1 MDNQLQRQ
9 IQEEMER
16 EEMIVRRINN
26 SIKRFFKMFKQYKEV
41 TTIDQSDVVLIFNKT
56 DIEYFNV
63 FMTDENVKN
72 YFKTNINPNYLFLY
86 IKSKNKHNV
95 KTMVVSNILL
105 KMFHKH

>member
-26 SIKRFFKMFKQYKEV
+26 SVKRFFKMFKQYKEV
-41 TTIDQSDVVLIFNKT
+41 TTIDQSDVVLIFDKK
-56 DIEYFNV
+56 DIKYFNV
-63 FMTDENVKN
+63 FMTDENVK
-72 YFKTNINPNYLFLY
+72 KHVKKNINPNYLFVY

>member
-72 YFKTNINPNYLFLY
+72 YFKTNINPNYLFVY

-95 KTMVVSNILL
+95 KTMVVSDILL

>member
-9 IQEEMER
+9 IQEEMDR
-16 EEMIVRRINN
+16 EAMVERRIKN

-41 TTIDQSDVVLIFNKT
+41 TTIDQSDVVLIFDKT

-72 YFKTNINPNYLFLY
+72 YFKTNINPNYLFVY
-86 IKSKNKHNV
+86 VKSKNKHDA
-95 KTMVVSNILL
+95 KTMVVSNILTR
-105 KMFHKH
+105 MFYKH

>member
-41 TTIDQSDVVLIFNKT
+41 TTIDQSDIVLIFNKT
-56 DIEYFNV
+56 DIEHFNF

-72 YFKTNINPNYLFLY
+72 YFKTNINPNYLFVY

-95 KTMVVSNILL
+95 KTMVVSNY
-105 KMFHKH
+105 KH

>member
-26 SIKRFFKMFKQYKEV
+26 SMKRFFKMFKQYKEV

-56 DIEYFNV
+56 DIEHFNV

-72 YFKTNINPNYLFLY
+72 YFKTNINPNYLFVY

-95 KTMVVSNILL
+95 KTMVVSNL
-105 KMFHKH
+105 MFE

>member
-9 IQEEMER
+9 IQEEIDQEAMVE
-16 EEMIVRRINN
+16 RRINN

-41 TTIDQSDVVLIFNKT
+41 TSIDQSDVVLIFDKT

-72 YFKTNINPNYLFLY
+72 YFKTNINPNYLFVY
-86 IKSKNKHNV
+86 VKSKNKHDA
-95 KTMVVSNILL
+95 KTMVVSNILTR
-105 KMFHKH
+105 MFYKH

>member
-41 TTIDQSDVVLIFNKT
+41 TTIDQSDVVLIFDKT

-72 YFKTNINPNYLFLY
+72 YFKTNINPNYLFVY
-86 IKSKNKHNV
+86 VKSKNKHDA
-95 KTMVVSNILL
+95 KTMVVSNILTR
-105 KMFHKH
+105 MFYKL

>member
-1 MDNQLQRQ
+1 MNNQLQRQ

-41 TTIDQSDVVLIFNKT
+41 TTIDQSDIILIFDKS

-63 FMTDENVKN
+63 FMTDEKVKD
-72 YFKTNINPNYLFLY
+72 YFKTNINPNHIFAY
-86 IKSKNKHNV
+86 IKCKNKHNS
-95 KTMVVSNILL
+95 KTMVVSNILTR
-105 KMFHKH
+105 MFYKL